1 MFITLISHQNKCS
14 LQRKVS
20 SFTALQSFHF
30 KGTKTIYASS
40 AFFTAKD
47 NTLGAL
53 FSKKTKGRSIR
64 SGKIQPPPYTWNLL
78 FHNLEVQSFLPVQA
92 IGRNHHSYISMCMKA
107 SIINRI
113 LLITP

>member
-14 LQRKVS
+14 LQRKAS
-20 SFTALQSFHF
+20 SFTTLQSFHL

-64 SGKIQPPPYTWNLL
+64 SGKIQPPPYNGISFFIILKSKA
-78 FHNLEVQSFLPVQA
+78 FFQSRPLEET
-92 IGRNHHSYISMCMKA
+92 
-107 SIINRI
+107 IIPI
-113 LLITP
+113 C

>member
-14 LQRKVS
+14 LQRKAFL
-20 SFTALQSFHF
+20 FTALQSFHF

-53 FSKKTKGRSIR
+53 FSKKTKGRS
-64 SGKIQPPPYTWNLL
+64 SGQAKYNLPHTMESP
-78 FHNLEVQSFLPVQA
+78 FS
-92 IGRNHHSYISMCMKA
+92 
-107 SIINRI
+107 
-113 LLITP
+113 

>member
-14 LQRKVS
+14 LQRKAS

-53 FSKKTKGRSIR
+53 FSKKTIAVR
-64 SGKIQPPPYTWNLL
+64 
-78 FHNLEVQSFLPVQA
+78 
-92 IGRNHHSYISMCMKA
+92 
-107 SIINRI
+107 
-113 LLITP
+113 

>member
-14 LQRKVS
+14 LQRKAS
-20 SFTALQSFHF
+20 SFTTLQSFHL

-53 FSKKTKGRSIR
+53 FSKKQRDVP
-64 SGKIQPPPYTWNLL
+64 SGQAKYNLPHTMESP
-78 FHNLEVQSFLPVQA
+78 FS
-92 IGRNHHSYISMCMKA
+92 
-107 SIINRI
+107 
-113 LLITP
+113 